1 MSAPKISVVVPAYNV
16 ERYVGECLASIRAQ
30 TLADWECI
38 LIDDGSTDATVEQ
51 ARRVADPRITVI
63 RQPNRGVSSA
73 RNAGLANAS
82 GTHLLFLDADD
93 MLHPLALERLSGAL
107 DASPRAVAAYGT
119 AWLVFEDGR
128 PYPQKALHRRGA
140 SHPSGN
146 VLARMMRENVLL
158 VGMTMLRTAI
168 GRELRGFD
176 TRLRLGEDWEFW
188 CRLAARG
195 EFRFIGTHPEVS
207 RIRVR
212 GGSASGQLSHTWE
225 NHLPAVQAIVS
236 NPALAARFE
245 RAEWRRLTRQVLA
258 SHLWEA
264 GRMNFSARRYAEAR
278 RLMLR
283 ALAKDLTAKRLALFA
298 IAQASQLLGVSLYPR
313 LRFVDEDI

>member
-1 MSAPKISVVVPAYNV
+1 VSTPRISVVVPVYNV
-16 ERYVGECLASIRAQ
+16 ERYVRQCLASICAQ

-38 LIDDGSTDATVEQ
+38 VVDDGSTDATAERVRQ
-51 ARRVADPRITVI
+51 VADPRISLIV
-63 RQPNRGVSSA
+63 QPNRGVSSA
-73 RNAGLANAS
+73 RNAGL
-82 GTHLLFLDADD
+82 FLDGDD
-93 MLHPLALERLSGAL
+93 MLHPAALARLSAAL
-107 DASPRAVAAYGT
+107 DAHPQAVAAYGT

-128 PYPQKALHRRGA
+128 PYPQKALHRRAA

-146 VLARMMRENVLL
+146 VLARMIRENVLL
-158 VGMTMLRTAI
+158 VGMTMLRTAT
-168 GRELRGFD
+168 GRELGGFH

-195 EFRFIGTHPEVS
+195 EFRFIGTEPEVS

-212 GGSASGQLSHTWE
+212 SGSASGLLSHAWE
-225 NHLPAVQAIVS
+225 NHLPTVEAIVS
-236 NPALAARFE
+236 NPALAAQFTPAR
-245 RAEWRRLTRQVLA
+245 WRRMTRQVVA

-264 GRMNFSARRYAEAR
+264 GRMNFTARRHAEAR

-283 ALAKDLTAKRLALFA
+283 ALAKDVTAKRLALFA

-313 LRFVDEDI
+313 LRFVDEDL

>member
-1 MSAPKISVVVPAYNV
+1 
-16 ERYVGECLASIRAQ
+16 
-30 TLADWECI
+30 
-38 LIDDGSTDATVEQ
+38 
-51 ARRVADPRITVI
+51 
-63 RQPNRGVSSA
+63 
-73 RNAGLANAS
+73 
-82 GTHLLFLDADD
+82 
-93 MLHPLALERLSGAL
+93 
-107 DASPRAVAAYGT
+107 VAAYGT

-146 VLARMMRENVLL
+146 VLARMIRENVLL
-158 VGMTMLRTAI
+158 VGMTMLRTAT

-212 GGSASGQLSHTWE
+212 SGSASGQLSHTWE
-225 NHLPAVQAIVS
+225 NHLPTVEAIVS
-236 NPALAARFE
+236 NPALAARFGQT
-245 RAEWRRLTRQVLA
+245 EWRRLTRQVLA

-264 GRMNFSARRYAEAR
+264 GRVNFTARRYTEAR
-278 RLMLR
+278 GLMLR

-313 LRFVDEDI
+313 LRFVDEDL